1 MHISPVLLPPM
12 RERSLTR
19 VGSPSALNTRA
30 IRSACSDSSAP
41 LATVPQQAVSA
52 WVGSGSAM
60 VMVLILPVVLTSVD
74 VSRILDVL
82 MLVDVRSGSWVF
94 LS

>member
-1 MHISPVLLPPM
+1 
-12 RERSLTR
+12 
-19 VGSPSALNTRA
+19 
-30 IRSACSDSSAP
+30 
-41 LATVPQQAVSA
+41 
-52 WVGSGSAM
+52 
-60 VMVLILPVVLTSVD
+60 MVLILPVVLTSVD